1 MGEFKNEFTN
11 LTSLRAEAMGEPGE
25 RTFRILVGSG
35 GSSAVMWL
43 EKEQLFQLALAI
55 QQLLTTVREGEVSPG
70 TPSSDLETSTQL
82 DFKVSKLAMGYDST
96 KGMFVIDAH
105 EDEEE
110 NEDAATVR
118 AWANRAQVKEFASEA
133 LTVCAAGRPLCPL
146 CGGPIDADAHRC
158 PRVNGHVKAGNI

>member
-1 MGEFKNEFTN
+1 M
-11 LTSLRAEAMGEPGE
+11 TSLRAEAIGEPGE
-25 RTFRILVGSG
+25 RTFRILVDSG
-35 GSSAVMWL
+35 GGSAVMWL

-55 QQLLTTVREGEVSPG
+55 QQLLTTVRDEELSPAKQ
-70 TPSSDLETSTQL
+70 SSDLETSAQL

-105 EDEEE
+105 EDDEGD
-110 NEDAATVR
+110 EDAATVR

-146 CGGPIDADAHRC
+146 CAGPIDAGSHRC
-158 PRVNGHVKAGNI
+158 PRVNGHVKAGNL

>member
-1 MGEFKNEFTN
+1 MGAFKNEFTN
-11 LTSLRAEAMGEPGE
+11 LTSLRAEAIGEPGE
-25 RTFRILVGSG
+25 RTFRILVDSG

-55 QQLLTTVREGEVSPG
+55 QQLLTTVRDEEVSPG

-82 DFKVSKLAMGYDST
+82 DFKVSKLSMGYDSA

-105 EDEEE
+105 EDVEGD
-110 NEDAATVR
+110 EDAATVR
-118 AWANRAQVKEFASEA
+118 AWANRAQVKEFASGA

-146 CGGPIDADAHRC
+146 CAGPIDAGAHRC
-158 PRVNGHVKAGNI
+158 PRVNGHVKAGNL